1 MRGADVRKVISARDH
16 HQRSGV
22 LRQGLA
28 LFMGAI
34 VPSFAQAAFAQAAP
48 PDDQEPVQIR
58 RIADADGRPVDDAP
72 QIVGKPA
79 INARASTFDPLEVRR
94 IDLQAVEASIGDRSA
109 LDLSLRWIEPGLRL
123 PAGYDQVY
131 AENGGGFWRADGG
144 LVARFD
150 QSIYMSTRYG
160 PIPDIP
166 ASTVF
171 VIGGV
176 PLGGEVGH
184 GRLLAVDPLNPGD
197 VPPLF
202 GSVSVPDEWHSPSAV
217 PGDRFA
223 RFGFGPGY
231 RVPVRVN
238 GDVPVTTD
246 VSSRFQ
252 SDPDY
257 RSSRLARLLSH
268 WRNARRDESRPD
280 GPQEHLSD
288 VSPEHSNS
296 EADPSSS
303 AAEVMTL
310 DRGS

>member
-1 MRGADVRKVISARDH
+1 MPGADVRKVFRVLDH
-16 HQRSGV
+16 HLPAVPRC
-22 LRQGLA
+22 QGLA
-28 LFMGAI
+28 LLVGAI
-34 VPSFAQAAFAQAAP
+34 VPSFALAAP

-58 RIADADGRPVDDAP
+58 RIADAEGRPVNDAR
-72 QIVGKPA
+72 QVGGNQGIANPPA
-79 INARASTFDPLEVRR
+79 NSFDPFEVLR
-94 IDLQAVEASIGDRSA
+94 IDLQAVEPSIGDRGA
-109 LDLSLRWIEPGLRL
+109 LDLSLRWIDPGLRL

-131 AENGGGFWRADGG
+131 AQKGRGFWRADGG

-150 QSIYMSTRYG
+150 QSIYMYTQYG

-184 GRLLAVDPLNPGD
+184 GRLLAVDPLNPGM
-197 VPPLF
+197 VPPLS
-202 GSVSVPDEWHSPSAV
+202 GPVSVPDEWHSPSAV
-217 PGDRFA
+217 PGDRFS

-231 RVPVRVN
+231 RVPVRVG
-238 GDVPVTTD
+238 GDDPGSVD

-257 RSSRLARLLSH
+257 RAARLARQLSH
-268 WRNARRDESRPD
+268 WRNARRDEARPD
-280 GPQEHLSD
+280 GSEEDLSN
-288 VSPEHSNS
+288 VSPEYSNL

-303 AAEVMTL
+303 AAEAL
-310 DRGS
+310 NPDQGS